1 VYCEQI
7 EALREAKDAGED
19 TGPSLEEEA
28 HLFKKR
34 EERIV
39 HLDLRTKFMLTER
52 WKKGDMKS
60 YRQTTQVYSSEEG
73 ARRAFEGRRT
83 LLTQRGF
90 TTTP

>member
-1 VYCEQI
+1 MKP
-7 EALREAKDAGED
+7 RDAGED
-19 TGPSLEEEA
+19 IGPSLEEEA

-73 ARRAFEGRRT
+73 SARF
-83 LLTQRGF
+83 
-90 TTTP
+90 